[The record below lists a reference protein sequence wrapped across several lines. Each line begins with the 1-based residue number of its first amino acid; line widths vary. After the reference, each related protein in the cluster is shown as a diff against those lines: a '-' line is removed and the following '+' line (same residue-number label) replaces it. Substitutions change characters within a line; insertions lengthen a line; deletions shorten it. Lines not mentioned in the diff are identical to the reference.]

1 MKPIPLLV
9 GAVLLAAVGAGL
21 ASRSQ
26 PGRLQ
31 SHPLQAAPLYPFG
44 SVAFDTLIRDS
55 ESETPAAQRSG
66 FEAWLA
72 AAYARIP
79 KAQLAGFKTLPAAL
93 EARSTAYRKLGDVP
107 AKVSFERETGAWLH
121 RMVKAAIPKFSLDR
135 GFEFTN
141 TVALGERQ
149 CLLQSVLIAGLL
161 QRIGMDA
168 GTVMIWRSLTGATS
182 NLGHV
187 STLLRLSNGAA
198 LLVDASEPM
207 PFPTHQGVFT
217 LNKKLGQYQ
226 FLTPKF
232 DAKDNITGFDQA
244 SVADLEA
251 LPYSYVR
258 SQFYFYRG
266 ERTPGAFVNKPL
278 TASGL
283 QKGIASLKRA
293 VQLEPQNPLAQ
304 YVLGHL
310 YQNAGQTAAANAQFK
325 LSHALYAQ
333 FGFVPSGVQS
343 AFDGIK
349 P

>member
-1 MKPIPLLV
+1 MKRNHLLF
-9 GAVLLAAVGAGL
+9 GGLLLASITALGVGL
-21 ASRSQ
+21 ASRLQ
-26 PGRLQ
+26 PEPR
-31 SHPLQAAPLYPFG
+31 YPFG
-44 SVAFDTLIRDS
+44 SSAFDALIRDS
-55 ESETPAAQRSG
+55 EAETASAERSG

-72 AAYARIP
+72 GAYSRSP
-79 KAQLAGFKTLPAAL
+79 KAQLEGFKSLPLAL
-93 EARSTAYRKLGDVP
+93 EARQAAYRKLSGVA
-107 AKVSFERETGAWLH
+107 AKVAFERETGAWLH
-121 RMVKAAIPKFSLDR
+121 RMVKASIPKFSLDR

-149 CLLQSVLIAGLL
+149 CLLQGVLIAALL

-168 GTVMIWRSLTGATS
+168 GTVMIWRNLTGATS

-187 STLLRLSNGAA
+187 STLLKLSDGQA

-207 PFPTHQGVFT
+207 PFPTHQGVFSF
-217 LNKKLGQYQ
+217 NKKLGQYQ
-226 FLTPKF
+226 FLTPTF
-232 DAKDNITGFDQA
+232 DNKDDITGFDRA
-244 SVADLEA
+244 TVSDLEA

-278 TASGL
+278 TPAGM
-283 QKGIASLKRA
+283 QKGIAYLKRA
-293 VQLEPQNPLAQ
+293 VQIEPQNPLAQ

-310 YQNAGQTAAANAQFK
+310 YRSNGQLEAANAQYK
-325 LSHALYAQ
+325 LSYALYRT

>member
-1 MKPIPLLV
+1 MKRIHLLL
-9 GAVLLAAVGAGL
+9 GGLLLANVTALGAGL
-21 ASRSQ
+21 ASRLQ
-26 PGRLQ
+26 PEPR
-31 SHPLQAAPLYPFG
+31 YPFG
-44 SVAFDTLIRDS
+44 SSAFDALIRDS
-55 ESETPAAQRSG
+55 EAETASAKRSG
-66 FEAWLA
+66 FETWLG
-72 AAYARIP
+72 AAYARSP
-79 KAQLAGFKTLPAAL
+79 KAQLEGFKSLPAAL
-93 EARSTAYRKLGDVP
+93 EARQAAYRKLGSVA
-107 AKVSFERETGAWLH
+107 AKVAFERGTGAWLH
-121 RMVKAAIPKFSLDR
+121 RMVKASIPKFSLDR

-168 GTVMIWRSLTGATS
+168 GTVMIWRNLAGATS

-187 STLLRLSNGAA
+187 STLLRLSNGTA

-207 PFPTHQGVFT
+207 AFPRHQGVFSF
-217 LNKKLGQYQ
+217 NKKLGQYQ
-226 FLTPKF
+226 FLTPTFGGK
-232 DAKDNITGFDQA
+232 DAITGFDRA
-244 SVADLEA
+244 TVTDLET

-278 TASGL
+278 TPAGMG
-283 QKGIASLKRA
+283 KGIAFLKRA

-310 YQNAGQTAAANAQFK
+310 YRNAGQLEASNVQYK
-325 LSHALYAQ
+325 LSHALYEK

-343 AFDGIK
+343 AFNGIK

>member
-21 ASRSQ
+21 ASRLQ
-26 PGRLQ
+26 PEPR
-31 SHPLQAAPLYPFG
+31 YPFG
-44 SVAFDTLIRDS
+44 SVAFDALIRDS
-55 ESETPAAQRSG
+55 EAETASAKRSG
-66 FEAWLA
+66 FEAWLS
-72 AAYARIP
+72 AAYARNP
-79 KAQLAGFKTLPAAL
+79 KAQLENFKSLPAAL
-93 EARSTAYRKLGDVP
+93 EARTAAYRKLGSVA
-107 AKVSFERETGAWLH
+107 AKVAFERETGAWLH

-149 CLLQSVLIAGLL
+149 CLLQGVLISSLL
-161 QRIGMDA
+161 QRMGMDA
-168 GTVMIWRSLTGATS
+168 GTVMIWRNLTGATS

-187 STLLRLSNGAA
+187 SALLKLSNGSA

-207 PFPTHQGVFT
+207 PFPRHQGVFGF
-217 LNKKLGQYQ
+217 NKKLEQYQ
-226 FLTPKF
+226 FLTPTF
-232 DAKDNITGFDQA
+232 GGQDDITGFDRA
-244 SVADLEA
+244 ATADLEA
-251 LPYSYVR
+251 LPYNYVR
-258 SQFYFYRG
+258 SQFFFYRG

-278 TASGL
+278 TAAGM
-283 QKGIASLKRA
+283 QKGIAYLKRA

-310 YQNAGQTAAANAQFK
+310 YRSNKQLGAANAQYK
-325 LSHALYAQ
+325 LSHALYEK
-333 FGFVPSGVQS
+333 FGFVPSGVQT

>member
-1 MKPIPLLV
+1 MKRIHLLF
-9 GAVLLAAVGAGL
+9 GSLLLASVAAFGAGL
-21 ASRSQ
+21 AARSL
-26 PGRLQ
+26 PK
-31 SHPLQAAPLYPFG
+31 PLQPEPRYPFG
-44 SVAFDTLIRDS
+44 SVAFDALIRDS
-55 ESETPAAQRSG
+55 EAESTSAKRSG

-72 AAYARIP
+72 AAYARSP
-79 KAQLAGFKTLPAAL
+79 KAQLTGFKTLPAAL
-93 EARSTAYRKLGDVP
+93 EARGATYRKLNDTLARV
-107 AKVSFERETGAWLH
+107 AFERETGAWLH
-121 RMVKAAIPKFSLDR
+121 RMVKITIPKFSLDR

-149 CLLQSVLIAGLL
+149 CLLQGVLIASLL
-161 QRIGMDA
+161 QRMGMDA
-168 GTVMIWRSLTGATS
+168 GAVMIWRSLTGATS

-187 STLLRLSNGAA
+187 STLLRLSNGTA

-207 PFPTHQGVFT
+207 PFPTHQGVFGF
-217 LNKKLGQYQ
+217 NKKLRQYQ
-226 FLTPKF
+226 FLTPTFDGQDDITAF
-232 DAKDNITGFDQA
+232 DAATVDN
-244 SVADLEA
+244 LEA

-278 TASGL
+278 SAAGV
-283 QKGIASLKRA
+283 QKGIAYLKRA

-310 YQNAGQTAAANAQFK
+310 YRSNGQITAANAQYK
-325 LSHALYAQ
+325 LSHALYKK
-333 FGFVPSGVQS
+333 FGFVPSGVQT

>member
-1 MKPIPLLV
+1 MKRIHLLF
-9 GAVLLAAVGAGL
+9 GGLLLALAGALGVGL
-21 ASRSQ
+21 AGRS
-26 PGRLQ
+26 PSNRLQ
-31 SHPLQAAPLYPFG
+31 PEPPYPFG
-44 SVAFDTLIRDS
+44 SAAFDALIRDS
-55 ESETPAAQRSG
+55 ESETPNAKRIG

-72 AAYARIP
+72 AAYARSP
-79 KAQLAGFKTLPAAL
+79 KAQLEGFKSLPAAL
-93 EARSTAYRKLGDVP
+93 EARAAAYRRLQSVT

-149 CLLQSVLIAGLL
+149 CLLQGVLIAALL

-168 GTVMIWRSLTGATS
+168 GTVMIWRNLTGATS

-187 STLLRLSNGAA
+187 SALLRLSSGTA

-207 PFPTHQGVFT
+207 PFPRHQGVFAF
-217 LNKKLGQYQ
+217 NKKLGQYQ
-226 FLTPKF
+226 FLTPTF
-232 DAKDNITGFDQA
+232 DNKDDITGFDA
-244 SVADLEA
+244 AAVTNLEA
-251 LPYSYVR
+251 LPYRYVR

-278 TASGL
+278 TISGM
-283 QKGIASLKRA
+283 QKGIAYLKRA
-293 VQLEPQNPLAQ
+293 LQLEPQNPLAQ

-310 YQNAGQTAAANAQFK
+310 YQNAGQISAANAQFK
-325 LSHALYAQ
+325 LSHALYAK
-333 FGFVPSGVQS
+333 FGFVPSGVRT

>member
-1 MKPIPLLV
+1 MKRIHLLF
-9 GAVLLAAVGAGL
+9 GGLLLASVTALGGGL
-21 ASRSQ
+21 AA
-26 PGRLQ
+26 Q
-31 SHPLQAAPLYPFG
+31 SHSKSLQPEPRYPFG
-44 SVAFDTLIRDS
+44 SSAFDALIRDS
-55 ESETPAAQRSG
+55 EGETPAAQRVG
-66 FEAWLA
+66 FEAWLG
-72 AAYARIP
+72 AAYARTP
-79 KAQLAGFKTLPAAL
+79 KAQLEGFKSLPATL
-93 EARSTAYRKLGDVP
+93 EAREAAYRKLGSVA
-107 AKVSFERETGAWLH
+107 AKVAFERETGMWLH
-121 RMVKAAIPKFSLDR
+121 RMVKATIPKFSLDR

-168 GTVMIWRSLTGATS
+168 GTVMIWRNPTGATS

-187 STLLRLSNGAA
+187 STLLKLSDGRA

-207 PFPTHQGVFT
+207 AFPRHQGVFSF
-217 LNKKLGQYQ
+217 NRKLERYQ
-226 FLTPKF
+226 FLTLAF
-232 DAKDNITGFDQA
+232 NAQDEITGFDRA
-244 SVADLEA
+244 TVNDLEA

-278 TASGL
+278 TTGGM
-283 QKGIASLKRA
+283 QKGIGYLKRA

-304 YVLGHL
+304 YVLGHV
-310 YQNAGQTAAANAQFK
+310 YQNAGQLEAANAQFK
-325 LSHALYAQ
+325 LSHALYQ
-333 FGFVPSGVQS
+333 KFGYVPSGVQS

>member
-1 MKPIPLLV
+1 MRRIHLLF
-9 GAVLLAAVGAGL
+9 GGLLLAGVTAFGVGL
-21 ASRSQ
+21 AA
-26 PGRLQ
+26 RLQ
-31 SHPLQAAPLYPFG
+31 PEPRYPFG
-44 SVAFDTLIRDS
+44 SNAFDALIRDS
-55 ESETPAAQRSG
+55 EAESASAKPSG
-66 FEAWLA
+66 FEAWLDS
-72 AAYARIP
+72 AYAHTS
-79 KAQLAGFKTLPAAL
+79 KAQLPGFKSLPLAL
-93 EARSTAYRKLGDVP
+93 EARGAAYRKLGSVA
-107 AKVSFERETGAWLH
+107 AKVAFERETATWLH

-168 GTVMIWRSLTGATS
+168 GTVMIWRNLTGATS

-187 STLLRLSNGAA
+187 SALLKLSNGTA

-207 PFPTHQGVFT
+207 AFPRHQGAFAF
-217 LNKKLGQYQ
+217 NKKLEQYQ
-226 FLTPKF
+226 FLTPTF
-232 DAKDNITGFDQA
+232 DTKDEITGFDRA
-244 SVADLEA
+244 SIADLEA

-278 TASGL
+278 TQVGM
-283 QKGIASLKRA
+283 QKGIAFLKRA
-293 VQLEPQNPLAQ
+293 LQLEPQNPLAQ

-310 YQNAGQTAAANAQFK
+310 YRNAGQITAANLQYK
-325 LSHALYAQ
+325 LSHALYEK
-333 FGFVPSGVQS
+333 FGYVPGGVQA